1 MSQQDLEMNVP
12 RENLEHTTYGN
23 YGSVPPQQPSQQPYS
38 IGVGMYSPPAGQ
50 KLTAGDWHPS
60 SSQRLALGIVS
71 IIAFFGVFL
80 VSLAAA
86 AGMGSQG
93 HAFGDLILLLGLFF
107 SFVVVIVIN
116 ALYNRRP

>member
-12 RENLEHTTYGN
+12 RENLEHTTYGS

-38 IGVGMYSPPAGQ
+38 TVGMYSPPAGQ
-50 KLTAGDWHPS
+50 KLTSGDWHPS

-86 AGMGSQG
+86 AGMGSYG
-93 HAFGDLILLLGLFF
+93 HAFGDLILLLGLVF